1 MASKFSIVVGSQV
14 WVEDPDEAW
23 IDGEVLEAKGDEI
36 KICCTSGKTVTAKI
50 SSVHPKDPEASPCG
64 VDDMTKLAYLHEPG
78 VLQNLRSRY
87 DMNEIYTY
95 TGNILIAVNP
105 FRRLNH
111 LYDSHMM
118 EQYKGAAF
126 GELSPHPFAVADVAF
141 RLMRNEGV
149 SQSILVSGESGAG
162 KTESTKMIMRYLA
175 YMGGRAASEGRTVE
189 QQVLQSNPVLE
200 AFGNA
205 KTVRNNNS
213 SRFGKFVEI
222 QFDERGRIS
231 GAAIRTYLLER
242 SRVCQ
247 ISDPERNYHCFYM
260 LCAAPPE
267 DIQRY
272 KLENPRAF
280 HYLNQSNC
288 FELDGVNDSKEYL
301 ETKKAMDII
310 GINSDEQDAIFRVVA
325 AILHL
330 GNIEFVDGGETDSS
344 QPKDEKSLFHLRTAA
359 ELFMCDATA
368 LEDSLCKR
376 IIVTRDENII
386 KTLDPEAAALS
397 RDALAKIVYS
407 RLFDWLVNKINNSIG
422 QDPNSKSLIGVLDI
436 YGFESFKTNSF
447 EQFCINLTN
456 EKLQQHFN
464 QHVFKMEQEEYTKE
478 EISWSYIEFV
488 DNQDILDLIEKKPG
502 GIIAL
507 LDEACMLPRSTH
519 ETFAQ
524 KLYQA
529 FKNHNRFSKPKLSRS
544 DFTICHYAGE
554 VTYQTELFLDKNKD
568 YVVAEHQALLSAS
581 KCSFASSLFPPLSDD
596 ASKSSKFSSIGSRFK
611 QQLQSLLETLSS
623 TEPHYIRCV
632 KPNNLLKPGIFENQ
646 NVLQQLRCGGV
657 MEAIRISC
665 AGYPTRRAFCEF
677 IDRFGILSPEVLDGS
692 CDELTAAKRLLEK
705 TGLKA
710 YQIGKSKVFLRA
722 GQMAELDARRNE
734 VLGRSAGTIQR
745 KVRSYLARKNFI
757 VLKNSVI
764 QIQTICRGELAR
776 QIYENMRRQ
785 AAALNIQ
792 TFFRMHL
799 ARIAYKMLLS
809 SVVTIQTGLRGMV
822 AREELHFRRQTKAA
836 IIIQA
841 ARETGALQAAKN
853 KLEKQVEELTWRL
866 QLEKRMRA
874 DLEEAKTQENA
885 KLQAALQ
892 DMQQQCKETKS
903 LLIKERE
910 AAKKAAEVAPI
921 IKEVPVV
928 DTVQMD
934 KLRDENKKLKAL
946 LSSLETKIDETE
958 KKFEETSRISE
969 ERLKKAMDAETKIIQ
984 LNNSVQRFKEKLS
997 NMESENQIL
1006 RQQTLLHS
1014 PVKRMSEHL
1023 SIPSTPTKHVS
1034 LENGNHHVEDPKSA
1048 PPAIKGCANAD
1059 AKPNKFHAEI
1069 QLESVDALISCVS
1082 RNIGFSQ
1089 GKPVAALTMYKCLLH
1104 WKSFEAERTSVFDRL
1119 IQMIGSAIET
1129 NVGPAWHAGR
1139 VTATQLDLFSNLG
1152 SARHDPTFGKP
1163 CWVMVEVA
1171 CSAIEEGIKRK
1182 ELGRK
1187 NENAL
1192 LVNFVTCGGRNH
1204 ILELLRNENSLSLVL
1219 GRNLLRESIGRHLE
1233 SVLQN
1238 EESNDHLAYWL
1249 SNASSLLFLLQ
1260 KSIKPPG
1267 AAGANPH
1274 RKPPAPTSLFGRMT
1288 QSFRSSASFTNIAVD
1303 GLDVVRQVE
1312 AKYPA
1317 LLFKQQLTAF
1327 VEKMYGMI
1335 RDNVKKDLSSLLS
1348 LCIQAPRTTRVIMLR
1363 GSGRSFGN
1371 QGQSNHWKTIVE
1383 SLDDLLKMLQENCVP
1398 SILIQKMNTQI
1409 FSYINVQLF
1418 NSLLLRREC
1427 CSFNSGEYVKSGLAE
1442 LELWCAKAKSE
1453 YAGSSWDELKHIR
1466 QAVGFLVIFQKSRI
1480 SYDEIV
1486 HDLCP
1491 VRAKEYLSMY
1501 LVRINFI
1508 ESVNSTGMT
1517 STTQRV
1523 SLQRYSS
1530 DAILKVLSNMRVL
1543 MTEDSNSAESSSY
1556 LLEDNSSIP
1565 FSIDDLSTSLHAKDF
1580 SEVRLA
1586 EELLQNPAFHFLE

>member
-1 MASKFSIVVGSQV
+1 MASKSSVAVGSQV
-14 WVEDPDEAW
+14 WVEDPDVAW
-23 IDGEVLEAKGDEI
+23 IDGQVLEIKGDEI
-36 KICCTSGKTVTAKI
+36 KISCSNGKTVTAKI
-50 SSVHPKDPEASPCG
+50 SNVHPKDPEASPCG

-105 FRRLNH
+105 FRRLTH

-126 GELSPHPFAVADVAF
+126 GDLSPHPFAVTDAAF
-141 RLMRNEGV
+141 RLMRNEGK

-175 YMGGRAASEGRTVE
+175 YMGGRAVSEGRTVE

-222 QFDERGRIS
+222 QFDEGGRIS

-267 DIQRY
+267 DVQRY
-272 KLENPRAF
+272 KLGNPRTF
-280 HYLNQSNC
+280 HYLKQSSC
-288 FELDGVNDSKEYL
+288 YELDGVDDSKEYL

-330 GNIEFVDGGETDSS
+330 GNIEFVDGKETDSS
-344 QPKDEKSLFHLRTAA
+344 RPKDEKSWFHLRTAA
-359 ELFMCDATA
+359 ELFMCDAMA

-376 IIVTRDENII
+376 VIVTRDENII

-422 QDPNSKSLIGVLDI
+422 QDPNSKCLIGVLDI

-478 EISWSYIEFV
+478 EISWSYIDFV

-502 GIIAL
+502 GVIAL
-507 LDEACMLPRSTH
+507 LDECCMLPRSTN

-568 YVVAEHQALLSAS
+568 YVVAEHQALLNAS
-581 KCSFASSLFPPLSDD
+581 KCSFVSSLFPALSED

-632 KPNNLLKPGIFENQ
+632 KPNNLLKPSIFENQ
-646 NVLQQLRCGGV
+646 NILQQLRCGGV

-665 AGYPTRRAFCEF
+665 AGYPTRRIFCEF
-677 IDRFGILSPEVLDGS
+677 IDRFGILAPQVLDRS
-692 CDELTAAKRLLEK
+692 CDEITAVKRLLEK
-705 TGLKA
+705 TDLKG
-710 YQIGKSKVFLRA
+710 YQVGKTKVFLRA

-734 VLGRSAGTIQR
+734 VLGRSAGRIQR
-745 KVRSYLARKNFI
+745 KVRSYLAHKKFI
-757 VLKNSVI
+757 LLKNAAI
-764 QIQTICRGELAR
+764 QIQTICRGQLAR
-776 QIYENMRRQ
+776 QLYENMRRQ
-785 AAALNIQ
+785 AAALSIQ
-792 TFFRMHL
+792 TFFRMQL
-799 ARIAYKMLLS
+799 ARIAYKELLS
-809 SVVTIQTGLRGMV
+809 STVTIQAGLRGMA
-822 AREELHFRRQTKAA
+822 AREELHFRQQTKAA
-836 IIIQA
+836 IIIQSHCRKFLARWNYSRMKKAVITTQCAWRGKVARRELRNLKMA

-853 KLEKQVEELTWRL
+853 KLEKEVEELTWRL

-874 DLEEAKTQENA
+874 DLEEAKNQENV
-885 KLQAALQ
+885 KSQAALQ
-892 DMQQQCKETKS
+892 EMQQQCEETKS
-903 LLIKERE
+903 LLTKERE
-910 AAKKAAEVAPI
+910 AAKKAAEEAAKKAAEVAPV

-928 DTVQMD
+928 DTVQLD
-934 KLRDENKKLKAL
+934 KLRDENEKLKAL
-946 LSSLETKIDETE
+946 VSSLETKINETE
-958 KKFEETSRISE
+958 KKFDETSRISE

-984 LNNSVQRFKEKLS
+984 LNNSVQRLKEKLS

-1014 PVKRMSEHL
+1014 SMKPISEHS
-1023 SIPSTPTKHVS
+1023 SIPTTPTKHN
-1034 LENGNHHVEDPKSA
+1034 LENGHRHVEDPKSA
-1048 PPAIKGCANAD
+1048 PPGIKDYENAD
-1059 AKPNKFHAEI
+1059 AKLSKFHAER
-1069 QLESVDALISCVS
+1069 QLENVGVLISCVS

-1089 GKPVAALTMYKCLLH
+1089 GKPVAALTIYKCLLH
-1104 WKSFEAERTSVFDRL
+1104 WKSFEAERTSVFDHL
-1119 IQMIGSAIET
+1119 IQMIGSAIE
-1129 NVGPAWHAGR
+1129 NEG
-1139 VTATQLDLFSNLG
+1139 SN
-1152 SARHDPTFGKP
+1152 
-1163 CWVMVEVA
+1163 
-1171 CSAIEEGIKRK
+1171 
-1182 ELGRK
+1182 
-1187 NENAL
+1187 N
-1192 LVNFVTCGGRNH
+1192 
-1204 ILELLRNENSLSLVL
+1204 
-1219 GRNLLRESIGRHLE
+1219 
-1233 SVLQN
+1233 
-1238 EESNDHLAYWL
+1238 HLAYWL
-1249 SNASSLLFLLQ
+1249 SNGSSLLFLLQ

-1267 AAGANPH
+1267 VTGANPH
-1274 RKPPAPTSLFGRMT
+1274 RKPPVPTSLFGRMT
-1288 QSFRSSASFTNIAVD
+1288 QSFRSSASFTNLAVD

-1312 AKYPA
+1312 VKYPA
-1317 LLFKQQLTAF
+1317 LLFKQQLTAY

-1348 LCIQAPRTTRVIMLR
+1348 LCVQAPRTRSSMLR
-1363 GSGRSFGN
+1363 GSGHSFGN
-1371 QGQSNHWKTIVE
+1371 QGQSSPWKTIVE
-1383 SLDDLLKMLQENCVP
+1383 CLDDLLKTLQENYVP
-1398 SILIQKMNTQI
+1398 SILIQKIIMQI
-1409 FSYINVQLF
+1409 FTYINVQLF

-1427 CSFNSGEYVKSGLAE
+1427 CSFNNGEYVKSGLSE
-1442 LELWCAKAKSE
+1442 LELWCTKAKSE

-1480 SYDEIV
+1480 SYEEIIQ
-1486 HDLCP
+1486 DLCP
-1491 VRAKEYLSMY
+1491 VLNVQQLY
-1501 LVRINFI
+1501 RICTQYWDDKYDTK
-1508 ESVNSTGMT
+1508 SV
-1517 STTQRV
+1517 
-1523 SLQRYSS
+1523 SS
-1530 DAILKVLSNMRVL
+1530 EVLSNMRAL
-1543 MTEDSNSAESSSY
+1543 MTEDSNGADSSSF
-1556 LLEDNSSIP
+1556 LLDDNSSMP
-1565 FSIDDLSTSLHAKDF
+1565 FSVDELSTSLRAKDF
-1580 SEVRLA
+1580 SEVKLA
-1586 EELLQNPAFHFLE
+1586 EELLQNPAFQFLE